1 MGVHPDALLEGAV
14 DDLGQRRVRVRR
26 EGEVSDS
33 GTRRFGIGTFLNKIG
48 GVQADDVHTENLLR
62 VPSKQHLRD
71 AVALALGQSFGI
83 RSKMTDGFT

>member
-33 GTRRFGIGTFLNKIG
+33 GTRGFGIGTFLNKIG
-48 GVQADDVHTENLLR
+48 GVQADDVHAQDLLR
-62 VPSKQHLRD
+62 VPSKQHLGD
-71 AVALALGQSFGI
+71 AVAFPF
-83 RSKMTDGFT
+83 R